1 LNNLDSSFLRR
12 FEHSRDLVD
21 IDRAVSAHK
30 QAVHLTPDGHAEE
43 PCHLNSLGSSLTCR
57 FECSRDLIDIDRAVS
72 VHERAVHLTPDGHVD
87 KPCRL
92 NNLGNSFL
100 VRFNHS
106 EELVDIDKAISAHE
120 RAVHLTPNSH
130 ADKPCRLINLGN
142 PFLCRSKLSGDLVD
156 RSTAIAH
163 FRCAASCS
171 TGPPSIRF
179 HAVLQWA
186 RLASTWQIS
195 SALQGY
201 TVAFDLLPQ
210 VTWMG
215 QTILARH
222 SELTS
227 MGNIA
232 SEAAATAI
240 SAEQYD
246 TALEWLEQGRSIV
259 WSQLLDLRT
268 PVDAIREKESGLADD
283 LVRVSQALEHAGNRD
298 TGTQDLS
305 PRSNQN
311 LSMEQVAQGHRRLAE
326 EWERLVERARAIPGF
341 EDFLRPK
348 KLVQLRSAA
357 KAGPVVVVNAHKQCC
372 DALVLMPG
380 LDEVMHI
387 PLDDFSCEK
396 GQELHQS
403 LNRLLSNAGVRVRDL
418 RGPKLVT
425 TRQDESFQDILSQAC
440 AGRPCILRKQLV
452 VYLSSIL
459 MKLCLRRYRTQ
470 RILLEFGGVI
480 PGLSRFSQFTLRV
493 FMAKAHRIQHIRL
506 CCILIYS
513 HSKCYC

>member
-1 LNNLDSSFLRR
+1 LNNLGSSFLRR
-12 FEHSRDLVD
+12 FEHSKDPVD
-21 IDRAVSAHK
+21 IDKAFSAHK

-43 PCHLNSLGSSLTCR
+43 PCHLNSLGSSFMCR
-57 FECSRDLIDIDRAVS
+57 FECSRDPIDIDRAVS
-72 VHERAVHLTPDGHVD
+72 VHEQAVHLTPDGHIN
-87 KPCRL
+87 KSRRL
-92 NNLGNSFL
+92 NNLGSSFL

-106 EELVDIDKAISAHE
+106 GDLVDIDKSISACE
-120 RAVHLTPNSH
+120 QAVYLTPDGH
-130 ADKPCRLINLGN
+130 ADKPCRLSNLGQS
-142 PFLCRSKLSGDLVD
+142 FLCRSEYSGDLVD
-156 RSTAIAH
+156 RSTAIDH

-171 TGPPSIRF
+171 TGPPSVRF
-179 HAVLQWA
+179 HAALRWA
-186 RLASTWQIS
+186 RLASTQ

-201 TVAFDLLPQ
+201 AVAFDLLPQ
-210 VTWMG
+210 ITWMG

-268 PVDAIREKESGLADD
+268 PVDAIREKEPSLADD

-298 TGTQDLS
+298 TSTQDLS
-305 PRSNQN
+305 PQSNQG
-311 LSMEQVAQGHRRLAE
+311 LSMEQIAQGHRRLAE

-348 KLVQLRSAA
+348 KLVQLCSAA
-357 KAGPVVVVNAHKQCC
+357 KAGPMVVINVHKQRC
-372 DALVLMPG
+372 DALVLIPG

-387 PLDDFSCEK
+387 PLDGFSYEN

-403 LNRLLSNAGVRVRDL
+403 LNRLLLNAGVRARDV
-418 RGPKLVT
+418 RGPKLVPVSEH
-425 TRQDESFQDILSQAC
+425 QSFQHILSILWS
-440 AGRPCILRKQLV
+440 CIVKPVLDGLAFSV
-452 VYLSSIL
+452 SSSF
-459 MKLCLRRYRTQ
+459 KN
-470 RILLEFGGVI
+470 LLD
-480 PGLSRFSQFTLRV
+480 
-493 FMAKAHRIQHIRL
+493 
-506 CCILIYS
+506 
-513 HSKCYC
+513 